1 MAISTRERIGLLRKC
16 YFEETKKEHGM
27 NPHEI
32 HAKPTRFLGILGQ
45 QKYCQLG
52 LKGTERVWNQRR
64 LLDPQMV
71 LAGRRLIKL
80 TYKVLTLWKRK
91 DDLGVA
97 TSLEGKTKSLE
108 GETKSPGGRDKRV
121 MVDYSQAFKLIR
133 TLEFAQ
139 LDFKAT
145 SGWWLLFIFHF
156 HPPFWTWMSV
166 TVIPCQ
172 GHLGCW
178 EGRADNL
185 SR

>member
-1 MAISTRERIGLLRKC
+1 MAISTMERIGLLRKC
-16 YFEETKKEHGM
+16 YFEETRKEHGM

-32 HAKPTRFLGILGQ
+32 HAKPTRFLRMLGQ

-71 LAGRRLIKL
+71 LPGRRLIKL
-80 TYKVLTLWKRK
+80 TYKVLPLWKRK

-121 MVDYSQAFKLIR
+121 MVDHSQAFKPNPDPRVCPAGFQSYLR
-133 TLEFAQ
+133 LMTPFYFPFLN
-139 LDFKAT
+139 LNVCN
-145 SGWWLLFIFHF
+145 S
-156 HPPFWTWMSV
+156 HPMPGPPWV
-166 TVIPCQ
+166 LGRQ
-172 GHLGCW
+172 G
-178 EGRADNL
+178 R
-185 SR
+185 